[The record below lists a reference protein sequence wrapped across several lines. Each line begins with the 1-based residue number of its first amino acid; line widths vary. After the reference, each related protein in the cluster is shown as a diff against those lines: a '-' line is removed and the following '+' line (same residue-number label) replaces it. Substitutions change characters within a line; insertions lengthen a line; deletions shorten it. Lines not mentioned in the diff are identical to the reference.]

1 MRRAE
6 GAAGAERAAL
16 AEELEE
22 ARERLGAERAAQ
34 RLAAERV
41 EATTREVEL
50 LRADLAAQRQN
61 LAKAEADK
69 ARVRRCFR
77 GHCPAALPA
86 PCLATQSGAA
96 SLPMSTSLLRLFQTG
111 LAWKPP
117 INPCSPAQR
126 AGAGTAM
133 LL

>member
-6 GAAGAERAAL
+6 GAAGAERAAI

-22 ARERLGAERAAQ
+22 ARERLDAERAAQ

-69 ARVRRCFR
+69 ARVRAC
-77 GHCPAALPA
+77 ALGMPA
-86 PCLATQSGAA
+86 PWMVSPLSKAA
-96 SLPMSTSLLRLFQTG
+96 PCMLPVLLVQQGPSSLPGTTT
-111 LAWKPP
+111 AD
-117 INPCSPAQR
+117 
-126 AGAGTAM
+126 AGNE
-133 LL
+133 